1 MTEVVNMYIL
11 AVEKEREFFDEIPRK
26 LKYKKNYR
34 TSKEIGDSD
43 EVFEY

>member
-1 MTEVVNMYIL
+1 MIKVVNMYML
-11 AVEKEREFFDEIPRK
+11 SVEKEREFFDEIPRK

-43 EVFEY
+43 EEIEY